1 MITKQCLE
9 LIIIFQM
16 WLDNKIFKVA
26 ITTIK
31 LSQKEINKKKKTLK
45 KSVFQ
50 DLSFIRFIYNVV
62 GA

>member
-50 DLSFIRFIYNVV
+50 DLSL
-62 GA
+62 